1 MVIVAVVG
9 VTRVYLRAHYLTDV
23 LGGIALAVAIWSL
36 IGVFALFAGRVRHH
50 REAVTDDQK
59 TYVIA
64 GTAAAISLIA
74 WLFLVVVPAWKSY
87 WRVRDR
93 LVATLLSV
101 YVLGAF
107 VLAGAGVGAA
117 VLWYFSD
124 RL

>member
-1 MVIVAVVG
+1 
-9 VTRVYLRAHYLTDV
+9 
-23 LGGIALAVAIWSL
+23 
-36 IGVFALFAGRVRHH
+36 
-50 REAVTDDQK
+50 VTDDQK
-59 TYVIA
+59 TYAIVGA
-64 GTAAAISLIA
+64 AAAIALIA
-74 WLFLVVVPAWKSY
+74 VPAWKSY

-93 LVATLLSV
+93 IVATLLSV

>member
-1 MVIVAVVG
+1 M
-9 VTRVYLRAHYLTDV
+9 
-23 LGGIALAVAIWSL
+23 
-36 IGVFALFAGRVRHH
+36 
-50 REAVTDDQK
+50 TDDQK

-64 GTAAAISLIA
+64 GVAAAVSLAA
-74 WLFLVVVPAWKSY
+74 WLALVVIPAWKSY

-93 LVATLLSV
+93 LVATVLSL
-101 YVLGAF
+101 YILAAF